1 MNQYYVYIMA
11 GYRGTLYT
19 GVTNNLE
26 RRVYE
31 HVHKLHRGFSN
42 KYNVSKLMYY
52 ETTTDVES
60 AIAREKQIKS
70 WRRSKKVAL
79 IESENQHWE
88 DLSEG
93 LGEPHPPQTPRLRE
107 RLRSDTGG

>member
-26 RRVYE
+26 LRVYE

-42 KYNVSKLMYY
+42 KYNV
-52 ETTTDVES
+52 
-60 AIAREKQIKS
+60 
-70 WRRSKKVAL
+70 
-79 IESENQHWE
+79 
-88 DLSEG
+88 
-93 LGEPHPPQTPRLRE
+93 
-107 RLRSDTGG
+107 